1 MNDSDYL
8 ENETIRPCDGELGIC
23 PMIHKA
29 GRLEKE
35 NKLFR
40 KISDQDDEKYND
52 LKRKADLLVE
62 LLNDIANSNE
72 LEYSWN
78 VEIRDAIKKYRGNE

>member
-1 MNDSDYL
+1 MTDEEYL

-23 PMIHKA
+23 PLKQ
-29 GRLEKE
+29 K
-35 NKLFR
+35 
-40 KISDQDDEKYND
+40 SDK
-52 LKRKADLLVE
+52 LVE